1 MSYEFT
7 HDWFSMR
14 TDPWREHVVPRLPRP
29 FRWLEIG
36 SHEGRS
42 ACWMLDEVMQ
52 PGDAITCV
60 DAWPASGDDVQVPS
74 YLDSEARFDRNL
86 AGRAEKVKSRSFDFL
101 VRALAEHRRF
111 DGVYVDGDH
120 EAKFA
125 IEDIVLSW
133 RLLTIGGVMV
143 IDDYEWPMPEG
154 KRHLLPP
161 RPAVDAFLAMYGSR
175 LEVLHKAWQV
185 IVCKRAE

>member
-1 MSYEFT
+1 MNYDFT
-7 HDWFSMR
+7 HDWFSGSAGS
-14 TDPWREHVVPRLPRP
+14 WRKHVVPRLPRP

-36 SHEGRS
+36 SYEGRS

-52 PGDAITCV
+52 SGDKITCV
-60 DAWPASGDDVQVPS
+60 DAWLYPDTEP
-74 YLDSEARFDRNL
+74 RFDRNI
-86 AGRAEKVKSRSFDFL
+86 AGRAEKVKSSSFDFL

-120 EAKFA
+120 EAKFV

-133 RLLTIGGVMV
+133 RLLTVGGVMV

-161 RPAVDAFLAMYGSR
+161 KPAVDAFLAIYGSR
-175 LEVLHKAWQV
+175 LEVLHKSWQV
-185 IVCKRAE
+185 IVTKRAE

>member
-1 MSYEFT
+1 
-7 HDWFSMR
+7 
-14 TDPWREHVVPRLPRP
+14 
-29 FRWLEIG
+29 
-36 SHEGRS
+36 
-42 ACWMLDEVMQ
+42 MLDEVMQ

-60 DAWPASGDDVQVPS
+60 DVWGGAFDGYDCEGA
-74 YLDSEARFDRNL
+74 EAKFDRNV